1 MYNLNS
7 VFKKIELI
15 SVFYLQMIKIDL
27 TYLETVGAGDTDFI
41 KQMLEMFQKSTLPE
55 IDNLEQFYET
65 KDWAMFTSTAH
76 KIKAPMQMLGQESM
90 REQLIQLEMAG
101 KGLGNRDTISETL
114 TSLKGQIAELN
125 TEIDK
130 MIKSL

>member
-1 MYNLNS
+1 
-7 VFKKIELI
+7 
-15 SVFYLQMIKIDL
+15 MIKIDL

-65 KDWAMFTSTAH
+65 KDWTMFTSTAH